1 MTKSAINGTHIG
13 SVPPVVEISYHYWR
27 MMWLQVP
34 NQQKLEQSDTLH
46 YSFSGTYVKRDIKT
60 VFDDVLSN
68 HGEGSGDI

>member
-1 MTKSAINGTHIG
+1 MAFGE
-13 SVPPVVEISYHYWR
+13 V
-27 MMWLQVP
+27 MMRLQVP

-60 VFDDVLSN
+60 VFVDLLSN